1 MVDHRENPRVA
12 QQHFIDAA
20 RRRVAVVSRQ
30 DIGVEQPTQCRQSH
44 GEVLDQLHG
53 FALDLGVRFA
63 AMSRHVTQLQAGLG
77 QQGIEGGIEGV
88 ADVEIL
94 AFLAQVHRPQAHGKQ
109 RAAERFENLGHGLA
123 RRQLAAALFVA
134 DPAIT
139 AAPLIPGAAQL
150 ADDGL

>member
-1 MVDHRENPRVA
+1 MDHRENPRIA
-12 QQHFIDAA
+12 QQHFVDAA
-20 RRRVAVVSRQ
+20 RRRVAVVGRE
-30 DIGVEQPTQCRQSH
+30 DVGVEQPAQLRQGH

-53 FALDLGVRFA
+53 LGLDLGIRLA
-63 AMSRHVTQLQAGLG
+63 AVPRHIAQLQAGLG